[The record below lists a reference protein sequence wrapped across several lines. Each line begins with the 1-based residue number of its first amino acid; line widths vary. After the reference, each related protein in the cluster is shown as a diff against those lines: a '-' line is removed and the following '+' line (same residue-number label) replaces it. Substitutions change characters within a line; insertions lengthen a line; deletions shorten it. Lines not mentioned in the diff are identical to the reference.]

1 MALRRAKK
9 RHHPSLS
16 FLTAAA
22 ASGTVCANTH
32 KGLSMTARAYE
43 FQAEIL
49 KAIAQETRLSI
60 IELLR
65 DGERCVCEIF
75 PAINQEQSNVSRH
88 LNVMQKAGILTRRK
102 EGLRIFYAVKHPE
115 VLAIIELAAA
125 LMKNEAGSRND
136 LLRTG

>member
-1 MALRRAKK
+1 
-9 RHHPSLS
+9 
-16 FLTAAA
+16 
-22 ASGTVCANTH
+22 
-32 KGLSMTARAYE
+32 MTARAYE